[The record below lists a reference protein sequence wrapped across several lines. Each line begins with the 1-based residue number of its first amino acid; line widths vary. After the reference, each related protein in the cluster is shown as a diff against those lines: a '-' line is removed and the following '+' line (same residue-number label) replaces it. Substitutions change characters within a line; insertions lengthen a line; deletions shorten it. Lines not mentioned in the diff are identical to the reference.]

1 VLPARNSVELA
12 IELNAPLRG
21 RTVVALYAT
30 LQPFAGGRDGD
41 EGAADQYGEPL
52 GPPVLVGEVTLAL
65 TLTLTLTLTLSLT
78 PTLTLTPTPPLT
90 LTLPLTLTR

>member
-1 VLPARNSVELA
+1 MLPARNSVELA

-65 TLTLTLTLTLSLT
+65 TLTLSLSLSLT
-78 PTLTLTPTPPLT
+78 PTLTPTPTLTLT
-90 LTLPLTLTR
+90 LTLPLPLTR